1 MREIEAELGR
11 ITGLGKT
18 DRPGSKGGL
27 AETWV
32 MGVMLRR
39 ELSRTALPVVSKQGK
54 ETLMDLIRR
63 AFNLKNAAIL
73 LGVAFAVSG
82 IVSTIVHGVLAD
94 EVIT

>member
-1 MREIEAELGR
+1 
-11 ITGLGKT
+11 
-18 DRPGSKGGL
+18 
-27 AETWV
+27 
-32 MGVMLRR
+32 
-39 ELSRTALPVVSKQGK
+39 
-54 ETLMDLIRR
+54 MDLIRR